1 MAARHIRTKAVNRQ
15 PPERGARREA
25 RRAQLVAAARIAFL
39 AKGFAATTIEDIL
52 RLTETSPAT
61 LYAHFTSKFALFEA
75 VVQDEAQRIWNRI
88 LTVLPAE
95 IYLPVPLG
103 SFIATVLNI
112 VADEEM
118 IGFLRLVIAEYRQYP
133 SIEAIF
139 RKTGPRVQSV
149 ISRHFQHCEELVGLS
164 PENAAAIAGI
174 FLSSIANVQLSLLT
188 GFVDPEELPALTDRI
203 ARDIRA
209 IIDFGNAPYM
219 QGGQK

>member
-1 MAARHIRTKAVNRQ
+1 MGHIKAKAVNRQ
-15 PPERGARREA
+15 SPKRGDRREA

-39 AKGFAATTIEDIL
+39 AKGFAATTIEDIF

-75 VVQDEAQRIWNRI
+75 VVQDEAQRIWNRL

-95 IYLPVPLG
+95 TCIPVPLG
-103 SFIATVLNI
+103 SFIATVINI

-118 IGFLRLVIAEYRQYP
+118 IGFLRLVIAEYRRYP

-139 RKTGPRVQSV
+139 HKTGPRVQLL

-164 PENAAAIAGI
+164 PECAAVTAGI
-174 FLSSIANVQLSLLT
+174 FVSSIANVQLALLT
-188 GFVDPEELPALTDRI
+188 GFAKPDELATLSERLTRE
-203 ARDIRA
+203 IRA